1 MYAFFY
7 GKVENI
13 LNDRII
19 LNVNNIGY
27 EIYMPESEILSLE
40 DNKNKVKIYTY
51 LNVREDDMKLFGF
64 TSLET
69 LEFFKKLIRVSG
81 VGPKVALGI
90 ISNVNVSDMCVAIAT
105 DNIATLKSIPG
116 IGPKM
121 AQKIIF
127 ELKDKAVIAKINV
140 DENRTTAARFF
151 VSGIPAM
158 LLFKD
163 GKLVNQTAG
172 VRHINELK
180 KLINNYTEA

>member
-1 MYAFFY
+1 MSKVIELTDENFDIQIKNATNPVLVDFFAPWC
-7 GKVENI
+7 GHCKVQEP
-13 LNDRII
+13 II
-19 LNVNNIGY
+19 
-27 EIYMPESEILSLE
+27 E
-40 DNKNKVKIYTY
+40 
-51 LNVREDDMKLFGF
+51 KLA
-64 TSLET
+64 S
-69 LEFFKKLIRVSG
+69 
-81 VGPKVALGI
+81 
-90 ISNVNVSDMCVAIAT
+90 
-105 DNIATLKSIPG
+105 
-116 IGPKM
+116 
-121 AQKIIF
+121 